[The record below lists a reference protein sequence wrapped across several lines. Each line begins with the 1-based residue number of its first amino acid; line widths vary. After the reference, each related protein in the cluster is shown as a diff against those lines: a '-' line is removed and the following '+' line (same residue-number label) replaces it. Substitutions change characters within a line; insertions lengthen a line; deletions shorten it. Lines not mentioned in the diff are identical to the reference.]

1 MNKKMREIMGKIELA
16 RKALQTAIDGNGAEE
31 IKTKT
36 AELRDLQ
43 NQYDAEKALYETE
56 QTRDGEEGTP
66 AEDTAEQADVK
77 AFAGYVRAVATKTAT
92 PQNISLSNNG
102 AIIPTTIANQIISKV
117 KELCP
122 ILAGATIFRS
132 KGKLLIPVYGDAAD
146 AESNAH
152 NINVAFATEFT
163 DLTADAGKFT
173 SVELNGYL
181 VGALTLI
188 GKSVINNSDI
198 DVVNFIVA
206 EMGRRIAAFLEN
218 KLLNGESGKNTGA
231 LDTSNTMIA
240 GSVSAISTD
249 NLVDLQGKVASEYQG
264 TAVWT
269 MHPNTFA
276 AIRKLKDSTGQYM
289 LQPDMT
295 LAFPYRILGKPVYL
309 SDNMPVIA
317 SAAKAVLYGDYSGLA
332 VNLREDVSV
341 EVLTEKYATMHALGI
356 VGWIEFD
363 SNMMDNERL
372 ATLVMSA
379 S

>member
-77 AFAGYVRAVATKTAT
+77 AFAGYVRAIAAKTAT

>member
-43 NQYDAEKALYETE
+43 NQYDAEKTLYETE
-56 QTRDGEEGTP
+56 QTHDGEEGTP
-66 AEDTAEQADVK
+66 AADTAEQADVK
-77 AFAGYVRAVATKTAT
+77 AFAGYVRAIATKTAT

-231 LDTSNTMIA
+231 LATSNTMIA

-363 SNMMDNERL
+363 SNMMDNERI